1 MLAKGIRITHKIIK
15 RLAVLA
21 ARSGDDRL
29 ELNIVAWN
37 GKFPKYDIRVWTA
50 DGRPGRG
57 ITLDKTELKSLYQA
71 IGEEISRLEL
81 LEQQRGQ

>member
-1 MLAKGIRITHKIIK
+1 MLAKRVTHKIVK
-15 RLAVLA
+15 QLAALA
-21 ARSGDDRL
+21 ARSGGGSL

-57 ITLDKTELKSLYQA
+57 ITLDKKELKTLYQA
-71 IGEEISRLEL
+71 AGEEISRLEL
-81 LEQQRGQ
+81 LEEQRGQ